1 MPQRLHAAEVLPHG
15 HVESSLCQDAPPLP
29 DDDLITVSD
38 VLLVMDQAGSGQL
51 TAAMLEVPPT
61 PDSRAEPWAVAAAA
75 AAAVNI

>member
-1 MPQRLHAAEVLPHG
+1 MLHNWATCSCGNVF
-15 HVESSLCQDAPPLP
+15 CQDAPPLP

-75 AAAVNI
+75 AAAVNS